1 MIAVSTLV
9 SEDGVIGLNGKRYLL
24 DEEGELILFKSVDEA
39 KEFVEGHGEDPDN
52 EDIEY
57 ENYVYE
63 KAQDEEENNNA

>member
-1 MIAVSTLV
+1 MITVSTLV